1 MRACLLMATV
11 VHPIGRSR
19 WTAARTER
27 GAERLAVGAVVV
39 AMIML
44 PLLEPTGPG
53 NSGPVDVAVAGALV
67 VTLLWAVT
75 TGHRLHLPYAIPV
88 AVLAAAGA
96 LSALLGDFPYEG
108 LVALVQEA
116 ILLAWCAAI
125 ANLARSPAALKSVL
139 GAWSWSAIAWASL
152 LVIAATTGWELAG
165 AESSDGTRAAFT
177 FGNSNLAASY
187 FVVSLMVIL
196 ASGRPRN
203 AVLRTAGSVMV
214 VVALVL
220 TGSLAGFLGLV
231 VALTVTAVVAA
242 FRRAGPQAATALLVG
257 LLLVGGIGA
266 VAATRY
272 DVAGTARSSQNLLLR
287 NSLGRGPESASE
299 RATLLEEQIDLYTTG
314 DLLGRG
320 PASTKLTLE
329 SLQVPYAREAH
340 SDYLAALI
348 ERGVLGAFGIVLL
361 VGAVAMRAGGI
372 VRPLVPSFG
381 RSLATTAPL
390 VGALVAAGVMAVS
403 HEILHQR
410 HLWALLGVVAAIHLW
425 GRMPRT
431 RELSR

>member
-1 MRACLLMATV
+1 MATV

-27 GAERLAVGAVVV
+27 GAERLAVGAVMV
-39 AMIML
+39 AIVML

-53 NSGPVDVAVAGALV
+53 NSGPVDVAIAAALV

-75 TGHRLHLPYAIPV
+75 TGPRLHLPYAISV
-88 AVLAAAGA
+88 AILAAAGA

-108 LVALVQEA
+108 LVALVQEVT
-116 ILLAWCAAI
+116 LLAWCAAI

-139 GAWSWSAIAWASL
+139 GAWSWSAIAWASV
-152 LVIAATTGWELAG
+152 LVVSATAGWELAG
-165 AESSDGTRAAFT
+165 VESSDGTRAALT

-187 FVVSLMVIL
+187 FVLSLMVIL

-203 AVLRTAGSVMV
+203 VVLRAAGSVMV

-231 VALTVTAVVAA
+231 VALAVAA
-242 FRRAGPQAATALLVG
+242 VAATSRRAGPLAATALLVG
-257 LLLVGGIGA
+257 LLVAGGIGA
-266 VAATRY
+266 VVAARY
-272 DVAGTARSSQNLLLR
+272 DAAGTARSSQNLLLR
-287 NSLGRGPESASE
+287 SSLGRGPESASE
-299 RATLLEEQIDLYTTG
+299 RATLLEEQIELFTTG

-320 PASTKLTLE
+320 PASTKSTLE
-329 SLQVPYAREAH
+329 SLQAPYPREAH
-340 SDYLAALI
+340 NDYLAALI
-348 ERGVLGAFGIVLL
+348 ERGAIGAVGMVLL
-361 VGAVAMRAGGI
+361 IGAVAMRAGGI
-372 VRPLVPSFG
+372 VGSLVPSFR

-390 VGALVAAGVMAVS
+390 VGALVAAGVMAFS
-403 HEILHQR
+403 HEVLHQR

-425 GRMPRT
+425 GRMPGA